1 MRAIFAQL
9 PNALSLARLGCA
21 PAMVWAIVAA
31 EHAAAF
37 WIFLS
42 AGISDA
48 LDGFLANRF
57 RLHSLLGAYL
67 DPIADKALLVTTY
80 VMLAIYGWLPVWLVA
95 LVVFRDLLIVGG
107 ALLVR
112 IVTHSLPMQ
121 PMMLSK
127 INTVAQIAL
136 AVWVLAGLAFGFHD
150 ATVSRVAIYG
160 VALTTVLSGGAY
172 VVTWW
177 RRVGAWEN
185 TIPDSS
191 GLGKPGDGGA

>member
-1 MRAIFAQL
+1 MRTILAQL

-31 EHAAAF
+31 EHQAAF

-48 LDGFLANRF
+48 LDGFLAKRF
-57 RLHSLLGAYL
+57 GLASVLGAYL

-80 VMLAIYGWLPVWLVA
+80 VVLAAYGWLPVWLVA
-95 LVVFRDLLIVGG
+95 LVVFRDVVIVGG

-112 IVTHSLPMQ
+112 IVTHSLRMQ
-121 PMMLSK
+121 PLMISK

-136 AVWVLAGLAFGFHD
+136 AVWILTGLAFGFHE
-150 ATVSRVAIYG
+150 AVVSRIAIYL
-160 VALTTVLSGGAY
+160 VATTTVLSGGAY

-185 TIPDSS
+185 TT
-191 GLGKPGDGGA
+191 PGGPAGGGA

>member
-48 LDGFLANRF
+48 LDGFLAKRF
-57 RLHSLLGAYL
+57 NLYSLLGAYL
-67 DPIADKALLVTTY
+67 DPIADKTLLVTTY
-80 VMLAIYGWLPVWLVA
+80 VMLAVYGWLPVWLVA

-112 IVTHSLPMQ
+112 IVTHSLHMQ
-121 PMMLSK
+121 PMMISK

-136 AVWVLAGLAFGFHD
+136 AVWVLAGLAFGFHE
-150 ATVSRVAIYG
+150 ALVSRLAIYA
-160 VALTTVLSGGAY
+160 VAATTVLSGGAY

-177 RRVGAWEN
+177 RRVGAWEKTMPN
-185 TIPDSS
+185 GP
-191 GLGKPGDGGA
+191 DGGA

>member
-1 MRAIFAQL
+1 MRAVFAQL

-21 PAMVWAIVAA
+21 PAMVWAIVAV

-42 AGISDA
+42 AGVSDA
-48 LDGFLANRF
+48 LDGFLAKRF
-57 RLHSLLGAYL
+57 KLNSVLGAYL

-80 VMLAIYGWLPVWLVA
+80 VVLAAYGWLPVWLVA

-112 IVTHSLPMQ
+112 IVTHSLTMR
-121 PMMLSK
+121 PMMISK

-136 AVWVLAGLAFGFHD
+136 AAWVLTGLAFGFQD
-150 ATVSRVAIYG
+150 ATISRVAIYA
-160 VALTTVLSGGAY
+160 VAVTTVLSGGAY
-172 VVTWW
+172 VVTGW
-177 RRVGAWEN
+177 RHVGAWEN
-185 TIPDSS
+185 TSPGSS
-191 GLGKPGDGGA
+191 RPGDGGA

>member
-1 MRAIFAQL
+1 MRAVFAQL
-9 PNALSLARLGCA
+9 PNALSLGRLVCA

-48 LDGFLANRF
+48 LDGFLAKRF
-57 RLHSLLGAYL
+57 NLYSLLGAYL

-80 VMLAIYGWLPVWLVA
+80 VMLAVYGWLPVWLVA
-95 LVVFRDLLIVGG
+95 MVVFRDLLIVGG

-112 IVTHSLPMQ
+112 IVTHSLHMQ
-121 PMMLSK
+121 PMMISK
-127 INTVAQIAL
+127 INTVAQIVL
-136 AVWVLAGLAFGFHD
+136 AVWVLAELAFGFREPL
-150 ATVSRVAIYG
+150 VLRVVIYA
-160 VALTTVLSGGAY
+160 VAATTVLSGGAY

-177 RRVGAWEN
+177 RRVGAWE
-185 TIPDSS
+185 TTP
-191 GLGKPGDGGA
+191 PGRPGGGA

>member
-1 MRAIFAQL
+1 MRTILAQL

-31 EHAAAF
+31 EHKAAF
-37 WIFLS
+37 WVFLA

-48 LDGFLANRF
+48 LDGFLAK
-57 RLHSLLGAYL
+57 RLGLASVLGAYL

-80 VMLAIYGWLPVWLVA
+80 VVLAAYGWLPVWLVA
-95 LVVFRDLLIVGG
+95 LVVFRDVVIVGG

-112 IVTHSLPMQ
+112 IVTHALHMQ
-121 PMMLSK
+121 PMMVSK

-136 AVWVLAGLAFGFHD
+136 AVWVLAELAFGFHQTL
-150 ATVSRVAIYG
+150 ALKVAIYA
-160 VALTTVLSGGAY
+160 VAATTVLSGGAY

-185 TIPDSS
+185 TT
-191 GLGKPGDGGA
+191 PGGPGHGDA

>member
-1 MRAIFAQL
+1 MRAVFAQL
-9 PNALSLARLGCA
+9 PNALSLARLACA
-21 PAMVWAIVAA
+21 PAMVWAIVAS

-48 LDGFLANRF
+48 LDGFLAKRF
-57 RLHSLLGAYL
+57 NLHSLLGAYL
-67 DPIADKALLVTTY
+67 DPIADKTLLVTTY
-80 VMLAIYGWLPVWLVA
+80 VMLAVYGWLPVWLVA

-121 PMMLSK
+121 PMMISK
-127 INTVAQIAL
+127 VNTGAQIGLAL
-136 AVWVLAGLAFGFHD
+136 WVLAELAFGFHE
-150 ATVSRVAIYG
+150 TIGPRIAIYG
-160 VALTTVLSGGAY
+160 VAATTVLSGGAY

-177 RRVGAWEN
+177 RRVGAWEK
-185 TIPDSS
+185 TT
-191 GLGKPGDGGA
+191 PGGSNGEA

>member
-1 MRAIFAQL
+1 MRAILAQL

-21 PAMVWAIVAA
+21 PAMVWAVVAT

-48 LDGFLANRF
+48 LDGFLAKRF
-57 RLHSLLGAYL
+57 NLHSLLGAYL
-67 DPIADKALLVTTY
+67 DPIADKTLLVTTY
-80 VMLAIYGWLPVWLVA
+80 VVLAAYGWLPVWLVA

-112 IVTHSLPMQ
+112 IVTHELHMQ
-121 PMMLSK
+121 PMMISK
-127 INTVAQIAL
+127 VTTVAQIAL

-150 ATVSRVAIYG
+150 TTVSRIAVYAVAT
-160 VALTTVLSGGAY
+160 TTVLSGGAY

-177 RRVGAWEN
+177 RRVGAWEK
-185 TIPDSS
+185 TSPGGS
-191 GLGKPGDGGA
+191 GDGGP

>member
-31 EHAAAF
+31 EHVEAF
-37 WIFLS
+37 WIFLF

-48 LDGFLANRF
+48 LDGFLAKRF
-57 RLHSLLGAYL
+57 NLYSLLGAYL
-67 DPIADKALLVTTY
+67 DPVADKALLITTY
-80 VMLAIYGWLPVWLVA
+80 VMLAVYGWLPVWLVT

-112 IVTHSLPMQ
+112 IVTHSLHMQ
-121 PMMLSK
+121 PMMISK
-127 INTVAQIAL
+127 VNTVAQIAL
-136 AVWVLAGLAFGFHD
+136 AAWVLVGLAFGFHE
-150 ATVSRVAIYG
+150 ALVSRIAIYA
-160 VALTTVLSGGAY
+160 VAATTALSGGAY

-177 RRVGAWEN
+177 RRVGAWEKTMPN
-185 TIPDSS
+185 GS
-191 GLGKPGDGGA
+191 DGGA